1 MSKQIVDIGVQ
12 GNDGTGDSI
21 RESFRKVNENFN
33 ELYAVFGVSGK
44 ILFTSLGDAP
54 TAYTNNQVIMASNA
68 GDVLTARTVEGG
80 GGITVDATD
89 NTKLRIIS
97 TNSGLVGDTLPT
109 LATHLNA
116 QLKTIGRLADPTE
129 ENAALFNSVHGTTYI
144 TSVDQMAM
152 TRGFADQRYISIGD
166 SGYIESPLKSRAQP
180 LIPDVTNA
188 DYDSTLTGNYLST
201 EVMQRKDVVYR
212 GGDTMSGKL
221 TLSDHPAPLEGF
233 GTPNGSSDLQAAT
246 KLYVDNQVFASGINL
261 YVSTTT
267 GDDLQQ
273 KTPAGKEGRFWQ
285 YAYKS
290 IGAAALAADNFIEL
304 ASQEPGPYR
313 QRISYTIG
321 PDQTFS
327 TIQTAILEDGNTGDQ
342 GYQDGFDL
350 LDLNREFIQAETI
363 AYITNRY
370 VNSYVLTQAESAK
383 FQTTISNLLNGISF
397 DLVLGSTYNV
407 TSQTTTLLET
417 TNSTNLIQTIEAI
430 KFARDAIL
438 NFSYSSV
445 NLSAYLGQV
454 IDAVCY
460 DLVFLSNYQSIQVGL
475 DFNTA
480 NTQLSST
487 QMVEIL
493 NDLGAKILA
502 LPEVSIY
509 EPASVNVTSNINNII
524 SIIITGN
531 IPKVSMP
538 NLASTTTGQSSAR
551 ELLLNNINFIQSEII
566 SFLNAE
572 YPGLG
577 YNKTTYRQNIEYIV
591 YSLVYDQLY
600 GGNQQS
606 VYIGKSY
613 WNGLVRNIPSSE
625 VAATIAYINYINT
638 IAQAVITNTSPAI
651 LYQQSVSQ
659 YRNDTLI
666 NGSVASASISA
677 NVASISSIVSTN
689 AAISIV
695 NPTISA
701 GFITLRTARTEILS
715 NKTTYQTEAID
726 FVDSNFPVI
735 NDAGI
740 LSDITDLFQISVD
753 LLTAGIDNRV
763 TPVYVGNTTNIGRA
777 RTLLLGNLNFIADE
791 TAGWLDTN
799 YSSYSY
805 DPIAF
810 NRDIKDVIEAVCYT
824 ITYGGN
830 DAIVNKGL
838 ELATPSAIDTTYAL
852 ALQYAETLA
861 LAVLGQT
868 TPLALYSSTP
878 QFPSVR
884 PNVNYNGANDA
895 RIAVIESM
903 GIISNV
909 AQGNPAPTI
918 VYPSLALYNSNLT
931 DARTLIV
938 TNATAI
944 ANDTFEYTLTT
955 FAGGFNYDESVFR
968 QEVGVIV
975 DGINIDLITG
985 GTWQA
990 VAAGKSYYRDLNK
1003 KAISISSQSVQ
1014 LLAAIEFIKGLIV
1027 QVLEQTD
1034 ESRYQSLNDQYFN
1047 PAKSTSQNAID
1058 DAIAGMDIII
1068 SIIQNGFGAAPTPS
1082 FGTGIWNVTL
1092 DNGGNG
1098 YVDQG
1103 APLNVDIIPAKVIVG
1118 VGDVANNITASNAY
1132 AQIVKYIPN
1141 SGPSRDTIK
1150 VRLTKPGFFKE
1161 GEQVEFGET
1170 IRDINITIQ
1179 VESGIYYEDY
1189 PIKLPA
1195 NVSLRGD
1202 EFRRTIVRPRDRI
1215 SQSPW
1220 RKVFFY
1226 RDAIIDAL
1234 ELGPYNKSINYAT
1247 DSTTDVSATTGEI
1260 VITLGTGQVPQSWI
1274 GKVFMDNYLDEGEA
1288 KRGRAFINSISGN
1301 IMNCSVIY
1309 PFQAKGT
1316 VASGEW
1322 FIYGTTNYGRF
1333 YLTDPLDVNST
1344 PKNNKEI
1351 DVMLCND
1358 ANRIS
1363 NLTFQGHGGFA
1374 MVLDPA
1380 GQIKTKS
1387 PYGQVCSSFSQS
1399 NNRKRFAGGQFI
1411 DGFAGRLYG
1420 TIIDVQ
1426 YDAVTLLGN
1435 RTNGSGYTDGTYNGV
1450 ALVGIIESVTGRQAT
1465 ANITVTSGSVSAVT
1479 LVNGGVGYSINNVL
1493 TCNSIGSGNGFTVE
1507 VLGVTGVGNGITVTV
1522 QGETN
1527 SGLDIRPPQ
1536 PPCAFFVQGAR
1547 YQVNDIVSFDAA
1559 TATVVMTMSVDTP
1572 YDIQAQYNN
1581 ETCSRDVGLIIDAVT
1596 YDLVLGSNYQSI
1608 KAGYSYQRGTA
1619 SSSTVITSQLTQTVS
1634 GINKALAL
1642 SLNTIPGSTYA
1653 SARNTLTDN
1662 VDIINTVIEQGIV
1675 AAPSITYPSSVNTTV
1690 NAGRVRD
1697 NIILNKGFI
1706 QQEII
1711 AWIASNYVV
1720 KNYTGYSSV
1729 KSARDV
1735 GLVVDAMIYDIVY
1748 GGNSMTYDAALTFYG
1763 RSVNGETG
1771 SSYLPTT
1778 AALCAA
1784 AYGRFKTIVQQIVL
1798 NTTVTKSAG
1807 NNATQNKSVSAI
1819 LNTDPEYTKLGTL
1832 SDLVIDYVADGDF
1845 DISTTRVNPTISG
1858 LNSTLLAART
1868 AVVNAKTTTQSG
1880 VITYLNQGGGL
1891 RINIEMGGN
1900 KSMLANDFAMI
1911 NDLGYAIVATNGG
1924 VTEQVSTFTYYCH
1937 THYWANNGG
1946 QIRSVA
1952 GSNAHGTYG
1961 LRASGYDVTEK
1972 PDSVNIAEDM
1982 AQVARVYKQGLYIS
1996 EMVPTVSKQ
2005 ALAVYITNY
2014 SYIPFNTSEL
2024 EIDHTIAGGGITRYE
2039 ITSIEYTP
2047 VTLGGI
2053 TILKLNLS
2061 TAGASGTSSTGLAYE
2076 LYDGQV
2082 VTIRI
2087 LQNAKFLNI
2096 DNVKPT
2102 RPSTALQYND
2112 NLAEIYRIIAYN
2124 LTESTGNLL
2133 PPNVAVLQSDASF
2146 QYYKFVTD
2154 ISNITY
2160 IDPADPTKTMGSK
2173 VGDDKI
2179 SIVPIS
2185 LQTTIDQVN
2194 KGIYIVSY
2202 AGRTHRVTSYVD
2214 AVVMPTG
2221 QYSSGGLAS
2230 TTMIIT
2236 NVSGTIES
2244 GMLVSGTGFTTQTVL
2259 SVTGPVTVGLVEQY
2273 TIVLSAVA
2281 DSQPSGTISFGVAVP
2296 AYITI
2301 DPNAISNIVAD
2312 GSSINAL
2319 SFSSKVVPTTG
2330 FKSVTYDIPWRPD
2343 NLPIVDS
2350 FINILG
2356 QSTSGYNN
2364 YHQITD
2370 ITSTTQ
2376 ITVSTTSGLTV
2387 GMLMT
2392 TVDTA
2397 AYVPNGTIIQ
2407 SIDSPTQFTVSPAC
2421 WLPSGTSISSTVVA
2435 VIDRIEIVDGGS
2447 GYVTPPVI
2455 TIGPL
2460 TALGADD
2467 GSTVSAIATCAI
2479 DPITGSITSVTIVS
2493 PGFGYT
2499 GIPVVTLSSVLDGAE
2514 LRAVLTATAVTNST
2528 ATAGSSKNQ
2537 ITVAYA
2543 EDPGTWVTGT
2553 RVTGVTFNST
2563 SGTGPFLVS
2572 LAGTFTTA
2580 PQVGSRWTVSGASN
2594 SLYNATHTVTASS
2607 TSGITLSYPNDP
2619 GSFGGGTCT
2628 VTLTATRVGGFGSK
2642 TSTTYN
2648 GVAGFSVPLTLPT
2661 TTTIA
2666 TNSWVRVSGQNNPL
2680 YNGFYQAISASS
2692 TNVTLFYPYNPG
2704 VGSLEAIVGSGGTIN
2719 FFSKEGTGPFLIT
2732 LVIPTRAIPIV
2743 VGTNWV
2749 VSGNTNVSYNTTVT
2763 ATASTATT
2771 VTLSY
2776 AYDPGVWSTS
2786 TTTTLTNRMNV
2797 LPETVTASSSALG
2810 ISKPFSTTGAYT
2822 MRLGFAA
2829 GTFGQVTTRISTC
2842 RATGHDLLDIGTGS
2856 YSTTN
2861 YPYQIYGNPV
2871 QSRNQANEILEEGVG
2886 RVFYVTTNQD
2896 GIFRVGRFFTVDQG
2910 TGTVTFA
2917 ASIALSN
2924 LDGLGFKRGVV
2935 ISEFSTDSSLT
2946 NNAPEIVPVQSAI
2959 RGYIDKRLGLD
2970 HGSGVVASGNLIGP
2984 GYLALNGSLNMKGAL
2999 NMGTFVINNL
3009 GTPSSNADAATKLY
3023 VDSAVAASNTFS
3035 KLQDVVLTSAAN
3047 GNTVVYDNSVSLQVT
3062 GAFGDSVKVTVSF
3075 INPSGV
3081 APFKI
3086 SQQIIIS
3093 GIVNQGPGITTLYNG
3108 SYSVTECT
3116 ATSVSFFSNV
3126 TSTYVNGGTILG
3138 AVWKNV
3144 AQPTGDVNTTYSSI
3158 TGGLTTTIQAGRIVN
3173 SMVSTSAAIVQSKL
3187 LMTAASTRANA
3198 TGIAQVNLGLAS
3210 FDSANFDATNG
3221 WIAVKASSI
3230 TKTQMAVIGNGS
3242 ILGNFTGSANN
3253 PQEVTASAIVTNGDG
3268 LKNSAFTSSGVMQ
3281 VTYDG
3286 SNPGNNV
3293 YSTIGITTTR
3303 EGNKLLKTLSDGS
3316 IDVTALK
3323 ISNTRVF
3330 DISSTLVQYWTPGNF
3345 NFITAS
3351 GTTAGNTTITTYG
3364 TVDLTNSQVK
3374 TDEITTG
3381 SAATNGTIQGQWSV
3395 LASSQIDFTAGTL
3408 KSTSLTTGADATAGS
3423 IQGNWSLVGASK
3435 LQATYADLAEFYEG
3449 DQEYEAGT
3457 VLVFG
3462 GNKEV
3467 TTTTMI
3473 NDTRS
3478 AGVVTTNP
3486 AYVMNSEQTGIKVC
3500 LALAG
3505 RVPCKVIGRVKKGD
3519 MLTTSATPGYAV
3531 KALNPTLGSII
3542 GKALENKDYGEAGVI
3557 QVAVGRV

>member
-21 RESFRKVNENFN
+21 RESFRKVNENFG

-54 TAYTNNQVIMASNA
+54 AAYSNNQIIMASNA

-80 GGITVDATD
+80 GGITVDTTD
-89 NTKLRIIS
+89 NTKLRIVS

-116 QLKTIGRLADPTE
+116 QLKAIGRLADPTQA
-129 ENAALFNSVHGTTYI
+129 NADLFNSVHGTTYI

-152 TRGFADQRYISIGD
+152 TRGFADQRYITIGD
-166 SGYIESPLKSRAQP
+166 SGYIETPLKSRAQP

-188 DYDSTLTGNYLST
+188 DYDSTLNGNYLAT

-212 GGDTMSGKL
+212 GGDTMTGKL

-233 GTPNGSSDLQAAT
+233 GTPSGSSDLQAAT

-290 IGAAALAADNFIEL
+290 IGAATLAADNFIEL

-327 TIQTAILEDGNTGDQ
+327 TIQTAILEDGNTGNQ

-350 LDLNREFIQAETI
+350 LDLNREFIQSETI

-370 VNSYVLTQAESAK
+370 VNSYQLTQTEAVE
-383 FQTTISNLLNGISF
+383 FQTTISNLLDGISF
-397 DLVLGSTYNV
+397 DLVLDSTYNV
-407 TSQTTTLLET
+407 TTQATTLLET
-417 TNSTNLIQTIEAI
+417 SNSTNLVQTVEAI

-445 NLSAYLGQV
+445 NLSDYLGQV

-460 DLVFLSNYQSIQVGL
+460 DLIFLSNFQSIQVGL
-475 DFNTA
+475 SFNNA

-487 QMVEIL
+487 QIVEIL

-502 LPEVSIY
+502 LPEVSVYI
-509 EPASVNVTSNINNII
+509 PGSTSITSNINNII

-531 IPKVSMP
+531 VPKVSMP

-566 SFLNAE
+566 AFLNAE

-577 YNKTTYRQNIEYIV
+577 YNKTTYRQNIEYII

-600 GGNQQS
+600 SGNQQS
-606 VYIGKSY
+606 VYIGKTY
-613 WNGLVRNIPSSE
+613 WDGLVRNIPSGE

-638 IAQAVITNTSPAI
+638 IAQAIITNTSPAI

-666 NGSVASASISA
+666 NGNVASASITA
-677 NVASISSIVSTN
+677 NVAFISSIVSTN
-689 AAISIV
+689 ASISIV

-715 NKTTYQTEAID
+715 NKNTYQTDAID
-726 FVDSNFPVI
+726 FVNLNFPVI
-735 NDAGI
+735 NDSGI
-740 LSDITDLFQISVD
+740 LSDITNLFQIAID
-753 LLTAGIDNRV
+753 LLTSGIDARV
-763 TPVYVGNTTNIGRA
+763 NPMYVGNTTNIGRA
-777 RTLLLGNLNFIADE
+777 RALLLGNLDFIADE
-791 TAGWLDTN
+791 TTGWLDTN

-805 DPIAF
+805 DPVTF
-810 NRDIKDVIEAVCYT
+810 DRDIKDIIEAVCYT

-830 DAIVNKGL
+830 DAIIKKGL
-838 ELATPSAIDTTYAL
+838 ELSTPAAIDTTYAL
-852 ALQYAETLA
+852 ALLQAETLA

-868 TPLALYSSTP
+868 TPLVLYSSTP

-884 PNVNYNGANDA
+884 PNVNYDGANDA

-903 GIISNV
+903 GIISNI
-909 AQGNPAPTI
+909 AQGNPAPTT
-918 VYPSLALYNSNLT
+918 VYPSLALYSTNLT

-938 TNATAI
+938 TNATTI
-944 ANDTFEYTLTT
+944 ANDTFEYTLST
-955 FAGGFNYDESVFR
+955 FAGGFSYDESVFR

-975 DGINIDLITG
+975 DGISIDIITG

-1003 KAISISSQSVQ
+1003 KAISISSQSAQ

-1034 ESRYQSLNDQYFN
+1034 QARYQSLNDQYFN
-1047 PAKSTSQNAID
+1047 PAKSTSQVAID
-1058 DAIAGMDIII
+1058 DATDGMDIII
-1068 SIIQNGFGAAPTPS
+1068 SIIQNGFGAAPEPS
-1082 FGTGIWNVTL
+1082 FGTGIWNVVL

-1141 SGPSRDTIK
+1141 SGPSEDTIK

-1234 ELGPYNKSINYAT
+1234 ELGPYDKTIDYAT
-1247 DSTTDVSATTGEI
+1247 DSSTVVSATTGEI
-1260 VITLGTGQVPQSWI
+1260 VVTLSVGQVPQSWI
-1274 GKVFMDNYLDEGEA
+1274 GKVFMDNYIAEGEA

-1301 IMNCSVIY
+1301 VMNCSVIY
-1309 PFQAKGT
+1309 PFQSRGT
-1316 VASGEW
+1316 VASGQW

-1333 YLTDPLDVNST
+1333 YLTDPLNVNST

-1351 DVMLCND
+1351 DVILCND
-1358 ANRIS
+1358 ANRVS

-1426 YDAVTLLGN
+1426 YDAVTVLGN
-1435 RTNGSGYTDGTYNGV
+1435 RTNGSGYTDGTYTGV
-1450 ALVGIIESVTGRQAT
+1450 LLVGITEAVTGRQAT
-1465 ANITVTSGSVSAVT
+1465 ANITVTSGAVSAVT

-1493 TCNSIGSGNGFTVE
+1493 TCNSIGAGAGFTVE

-1522 QGETN
+1522 QGEAN

-1547 YQVNDIVSFDAA
+1547 YQVDDIISFNAS

-1572 YDIQAQYNN
+1572 YDVQAQYNN

-1634 GINKALAL
+1634 GINKSLEL
-1642 SLNTIPGSTYA
+1642 SLLEISGSTYTA
-1653 SARNTLTDN
+1653 ARNTLTDN
-1662 VDIINTVIEQGIV
+1662 INIINTVIEQGVV
-1675 AAPSITYPSSVNTTV
+1675 AAPTITYPSSVNTTA
-1690 NAGRVRD
+1690 NAGYVRD
-1697 NIILNKGFI
+1697 NIILNKEFI
-1706 QQEII
+1706 QQEIV

-1729 KSARDV
+1729 KSARDA

-1748 GGNSMTYDAALTFYG
+1748 GGNSMTYDAALTYYG
-1763 RSVNGETG
+1763 RSVDGETG
-1771 SSYLPTT
+1771 TNYLPTT

-1798 NTTVTKSAG
+1798 NTTVIKSAG
-1807 NNATQNKSVSAI
+1807 NNATQDTSTSVI

-1832 SDLVIDYVADGDF
+1832 SDLVIDYIADGDF
-1845 DISTTRVNPTISG
+1845 DAVTTRTNPTITG

-1868 AVVNAKTTTQSG
+1868 AVVNAKTATQSG
-1880 VITYLNQGGGL
+1880 VINYLNEGGGL

-1972 PDSVNIAEDM
+1972 PDSVNIAQDM
-1982 AQVARVYKQGLYIS
+1982 SQTARVYKQGLYIS

-2005 ALAVYITNY
+2005 ALAVYITSY
-2014 SYIPFNTSEL
+2014 GYIPFNTSEL

-2047 VTLGGI
+2047 VTIGGV

-2061 TAGASGTSSTGLAYE
+2061 TAGSSGTSSTGLAYE
-2076 LYDGQV
+2076 LYDGQT

-2087 LQNAKFLNI
+2087 LQNAKFNNI

-2160 IDPADPTKTMGSK
+2160 VDPADPTKTMGSK

-2194 KGIYIVSY
+2194 KSIYIISY

-2214 AVVMPTG
+2214 AVVMPIG
-2221 QYSSGGLAS
+2221 QYSNGGLAT
-2230 TTMIIT
+2230 TTMFIT
-2236 NVSGTIES
+2236 NVVGTIEP
-2244 GMLVSGTGFTTQTVL
+2244 GMLVSGTGFTTQTVI
-2259 SVTGPVTVGLVEQY
+2259 SVTEPVLPDVNY

-2296 AYITI
+2296 AYINI
-2301 DPNAISNIVAD
+2301 DPNALNNIVAD

-2319 SFSSKVVPTTG
+2319 AFSSKVVPTTG

-2350 FINILG
+2350 FINIVG
-2356 QSTSGYNN
+2356 QSTSGYNG
-2364 YHQITD
+2364 YRQVTD

-2376 ITVSTTSGLTV
+2376 ITVDSTGGLTV

-2397 AYVPNGTIIQ
+2397 AFVPSGTIIQ

-2435 VIDRIEIVDGGS
+2435 VIDRIDIIDGGS
-2447 GYVTPPVI
+2447 GYITPPVI

-2460 TALGADD
+2460 TALGE
-2467 GSTVSAIATCAI
+2467 SAGATAEAVATCKI
-2479 DPITGSITSVTIVS
+2479 DSITGAITSVTIVS

-2514 LRAVLTATAVTNST
+2514 LRAVLTSTAILNDV

-2543 EDPGTWVTGT
+2543 SDPGVWVSGT
-2553 RVTGVTFNST
+2553 QVTGVTFDSS
-2563 SGTGPFLVS
+2563 SGTGPYLQSF
-2572 LAGTFTTA
+2572 AGTFSPA

-2594 SLYNATHTVTASS
+2594 SLYNATHTVVSSS

-2628 VTLTATRVGGFGSK
+2628 VTLAATRVSGFGSK

-2648 GVAGFSVPLTLPT
+2648 TVAGFSVPLTLPT
-2661 TTTIA
+2661 TTTIS
-2666 TNSWVRVSGQNNPL
+2666 TNSWVKVSGQNNPL

-2692 TNVTLFYPYNPG
+2692 TNVTLFYPYDPG
-2704 VGSLEAIVGSGGTIN
+2704 TGDLEAIIGSGGTIN
-2719 FFSKEGTGPFLIT
+2719 FFSKEGTGPFLVVLT
-2732 LVIPTRAIPIV
+2732 IPTRTIPIV
-2743 VGTNWV
+2743 VGTTWIV
-2749 VSGNTNVSYNTTVT
+2749 TGNTNVSYNTTVT
-2763 ATASTATT
+2763 VTASTATT
-2771 VTLSY
+2771 VTFSY
-2776 AYDPGVWSTS
+2776 PYDPGIWSTS

-2797 LPETVTASSSALG
+2797 LPETVNASSSALG

-2822 MRLGFAA
+2822 MRLGFAS

-2935 ISEFSTDSSLT
+2935 ISEFSTDSSMT

-3009 GTPSSNADAATKLY
+3009 GTPSSNADATNKLY

-3047 GNTVVYDNSVSLQVT
+3047 GNTIVYDNSVSLQVT

-3075 INPSGV
+3075 INASGV

-3086 SQQIIIS
+3086 SQQIVIS

-3108 SYSVTECT
+3108 AYSVTECT
-3116 ATSVSFFSNV
+3116 TTSVSFLSNV
-3126 TSTYVNGGTILG
+3126 TSTYVSGGTILG

-3144 AQPTGDVNTTYSSI
+3144 LQPTGDVNTTYSSV
-3158 TGGLTTTIQAGRIVN
+3158 TGGLTTVIQAGKIVN
-3173 SMVSTSAAIVQSKL
+3173 SMVSASAAIVQSKL

-3230 TKTQMAVIGNGS
+3230 TKAQMAVIGNGS
-3242 ILGNFTGSANN
+3242 ILGNFTGSATT
-3253 PQEVTASAIVTNGDG
+3253 PQEITASAVVTNGDG
-3268 LKNSAFTSSGVMQ
+3268 LKNAAFVSSGVMQ

-3303 EGNKLLKTLSDGS
+3303 EANKLLKTLSDGS
-3316 IDVTALK
+3316 IDVTTLK
-3323 ISNTRVF
+3323 IGNNRVF
-3330 DISSTLVQYWTPGNF
+3330 DVSSTLVQYWTPGNF

-3395 LASSQIDFTAGTL
+3395 LASSQLDFSAGTL
-3408 KSTSLTTGADATAGS
+3408 KSTSLTTGADATAGT

-3449 DQEYEAGT
+3449 DQEYEPGT

-3462 GNKEV
+3462 GDKEV
-3467 TTTTMI
+3467 TTTVQM

-3486 AYVMNSEQTGIKVC
+3486 AYVMNAEQPGVKVC

-3505 RVPCKVIGRVKKGD
+3505 RVPCRVVGRVKKGD
-3519 MLTTSATPGYAV
+3519 MLTTSATAGYAM
-3531 KALNPTLGSII
+3531 KANDPKLGSVI
-3542 GKALENKDYGEAGVI
+3542 GKALEDKDYGEAGVI